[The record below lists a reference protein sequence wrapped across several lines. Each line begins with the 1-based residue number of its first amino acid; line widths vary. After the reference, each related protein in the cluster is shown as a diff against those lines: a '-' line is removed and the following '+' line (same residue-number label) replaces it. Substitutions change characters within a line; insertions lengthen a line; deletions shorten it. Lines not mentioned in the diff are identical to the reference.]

1 MPEQSSFRWNN
12 VAGRYIS
19 PNGRFVPFAEIRQ
32 YLDATLDAYEAKIV
46 GLGWA
51 LQDRG
56 LDVASWQVAMRDA
69 LKDIHLASS
78 ALARGGWA
86 QMSRADYDKVE
97 AKLRFQYEKLEAF
110 AQQIQSGLPLDGRFR
125 RRHELYAQSGRITYH
140 ESLREEMAM
149 RGMTEERSVLAASDH
164 CSECVSEAARG
175 WVPIGELVTIG
186 ERICK
191 SNCRCSVI
199 FREG

>member
-1 MPEQSSFRWNN
+1 MPEPSKYRWNA

-19 PNGRFVPFAEIRQ
+19 PRGRFVPFAEIRA
-32 YLDATLDAYEAKIV
+32 YLDAALDSYEVKIV
-46 GLGWA
+46 ALGQS
-51 LQDRG
+51 LQARG

-69 LKDIHLASS
+69 LKDVHLVSS

-86 QMSRADYDKVE
+86 QMSQADYDKVSQ
-97 AKLRFQYEKLEAF
+97 KLAFQYERLERF
-110 AQQIQSGLPLDGRFR
+110 AKQIENGLPLDGRFR
-125 RRHELYAQSGRITYH
+125 RRHELYAQSGRVTYH
-140 ESLREEMAM
+140 ESLREEMAI
-149 RGMTEERSVLAASDH
+149 RGMTEERSVLAAADH

-191 SNCRCSVI
+191 SNCRCTVD
-199 FREG
+199 FREA

>member
-1 MPEQSSFRWNN
+1 MPEQSKYRWNN

-19 PNGRFVPFAEIRQ
+19 PDGRFVPFAEIRGH
-32 YLDATLDAYEAKIV
+32 LDATLDAYEAKII
-46 GLGWA
+46 GLA
-51 LQDRG
+51 TSLQSRG
-56 LDVASWQVAMRDA
+56 ISIAAWQVAMRDA

-86 QMSRADYDKVE
+86 QMSQADYEKVS
-97 AKLRFQYEKLEAF
+97 AKLRFQYERLEAF
-110 AQQIQSGLPLDGRFR
+110 AKQIERGLPLDGRFR

-149 RGMTEERSVLAASDH
+149 RGMTEERSILAASDH

-191 SNCRCSVI
+191 SNCRCSVS
-199 FREG
+199 FQ